1 MCRAEEQIQKQPNR
15 KKPRTLRSCEKTNN
29 LTQRREDAKAQRL
42 AKNGCFVFF
51 APCTTWRL
59 CVKCFC
65 SSRDYFTASC
75 AVGYDLPPASR
86 AGAKNRGP
94 ATQATFASDTTDNLT
109 TPRPPP
115 EPGGEYFGQLDALP
129 KKISS
134 CCQEK
139 VMTACLNSY
148 PVGRT
153 ADLQNRSA
161 LLRGVCTLALCLTP
175 VITVCTLVT

>member
-1 MCRAEEQIQKQPNR
+1 MPHGV
-15 KKPRTLRSCEKTNN
+15 RSCENNKQFHAKTP
-29 LTQRREDAKAQRL
+29 RRKDSRR
-42 AKNGCFVFF
+42 
-51 APCTTWRL
+51 TTALFSLRL

-115 EPGGEYFGQLDALP
+115 EPGGEYFGQQDALP
-129 KKISS
+129 KKTSS